1 MDQLLIA
8 ALAQDSSCSFILYL
22 DSREKPPVR
31 NSRSGKAPPLR
42 VIAGQYGSRPLHSL
56 RGLDLRPTS
65 DRLRETLFNVL
76 SAGNP
81 SALEG
86 SVWIDLYA
94 GTGAVGIE
102 ALSRGARQVYF
113 VESSLPAIKL
123 IRQNLASLGVAA
135 GFELLHLEA
144 TKALQKVE
152 TRCSP
157 VDFVFLD
164 PPYRM
169 REEYARSLRLL
180 ASSSLLHPASL
191 VTAEHEKKFDPGG
204 EFGILRRYRRLE
216 QGDAALSFYRW
227 ESEL

>member
-1 MDQLLIA
+1 
-8 ALAQDSSCSFILYL
+8 
-22 DSREKPPVR
+22 
-31 NSRSGKAPPLR
+31 
-42 VIAGQYGSRPLHSL
+42 
-56 RGLDLRPTS
+56 
-65 DRLRETLFNVL
+65 
-76 SAGNP
+76 
-81 SALEG
+81 
-86 SVWIDLYA
+86 
-94 GTGAVGIE
+94 VGIE

-135 GFELLHLEA
+135 GFELLQLEA
-144 TKALQKVE
+144 RKALQKVE
-152 TRCSP
+152 TRCRP

-180 ASSSLLHPASL
+180 ASSSVLRPASL

-204 EFGILRRYRRLE
+204 EFGLLRRYRRLE

-227 ESEL
+227 ESES